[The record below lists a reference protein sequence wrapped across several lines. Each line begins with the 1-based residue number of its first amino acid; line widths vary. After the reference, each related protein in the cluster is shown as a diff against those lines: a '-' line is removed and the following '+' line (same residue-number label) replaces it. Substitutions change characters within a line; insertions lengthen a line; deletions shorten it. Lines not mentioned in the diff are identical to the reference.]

1 MLKKK
6 FIVVLANLFVCC
18 ILFTGCAFYF
28 EGMEEDVKQ
37 SLIAKAGQD
46 LGNDRYEIF
55 YDKYSVD
62 GVYEYTLYDREQSE
76 SLENW
81 ILNFTLKDNK
91 VYVIGLTGTEGGAL
105 TYDMDILTLEQM
117 PDKLV
122 YTVLDVEN
130 ETYSQSEEI
139 ESFTEEEQKI
149 LEEILAS
156 DTLYDMGLGK

>member
-1 MLKKK
+1 MRRKYYI
-6 FIVVLANLFVCC
+6 FMIIMSC
-18 ILFTGCAFYF
+18 ILFTGCTSCN
-28 EGMEEDVKQ
+28 ESMKKDVQQ
-37 SLIAKAGQD
+37 SLISKAGQD
-46 LGNDRYEIF
+46 LGNERYEIF

-76 SLENW
+76 ALENW

-130 ETYSQSEEI
+130 ETYSQSEDI

-149 LEEILAS
+149 LKKLQAS
-156 DTLYDMGLGK
+156 DTFYDMGLGE